1 MSVVAAGGP
10 KGITQDWITLKSE
23 GERPF
28 CLTVLHLK
36 RKEEE
41 SLVIRAGGCRGMVFR
56 MVNT

>member
-1 MSVVAAGGP
+1 MSVVAARGP

-41 SLVIRAGGCRGMVFR
+41 SLLIRGGDAGEWYLGW
-56 MVNT
+56 